1 MATRNRVN
9 FLFYLAGALTLLAL
23 FEEQALELGV
33 TAIVALAVLEAL
45 YGAGIAL
52 FVTTD
57 YRRRMART
65 LSRMRRQLAQRL
77 ANFDP
82 NASFSPQYFMQ
93 RLQQECDRS
102 RRYELPLTLLV
113 LRFHPKSGA
122 AGTQRMAASIAADV
136 FTHVAMAMR
145 REDVMGQ
152 LAELDY
158 GIYLP
163 HTAREG
169 AAIVTQRLVDALQ
182 EYMPTVGVAVYGE
195 DGFSGSV
202 LLMAALRN
210 GEGSYNREEVQAA
223 WNGTRVT
230 DY

>member
-1 MATRNRVN
+1 
-9 FLFYLAGALTLLAL
+9 
-23 FEEQALELGV
+23 
-33 TAIVALAVLEAL
+33 
-45 YGAGIAL
+45 
-52 FVTTD
+52 
-57 YRRRMART
+57 MART
-65 LSRMRRQLAQRL
+65 LSRTRRQLAERL

-102 RRYELPLTLLV
+102 RRYGLPMTLLV

-122 AGTQRMAASIAADV
+122 AGTQRMATSIAADV

-169 AAIVTQRLVDALQ
+169 AAIVSQRLVDALQ
-182 EYMPTVGVAVYGE
+182 EYEPTVGVAVFDE
-195 DGFSGSV
+195 DGFSGTA

-210 GEGSYNREEVQAA
+210 GEGSYNREEVHSA
-223 WNGTRVT
+223 WNGTRVQ